1 MDIHSRLDMQSPVSL
16 IFHGLRITTFWKKA
30 GWQLY
35 VRDRNTTFEPMGI
48 SAENYGDDY
57 MAFDSSSAESFYED
71 EVKPL
76 LDDINSLEDLEKFV
90 SGRKELLDEIKS
102 IDETQLVI
110 ACHGHYYETVDRET
124 MEWSFD
130 SKTYVIGVIKD

>member
-1 MDIHSRLDMQSPVSL
+1 MYVSIHTPTKGVTYLDLLHLRSHFVS
-16 IFHGLRITTFWKKA
+16 IH
-30 GWQLY
+30 
-35 VRDRNTTFEPMGI
+35 RNTTFEPMRI

-57 MAFDSSSAESFYED
+57 MAFDSSSVESFYED

-90 SGRKELLDEIKS
+90 SARKELLDEIKS

-110 ACHGHYYETVDRET
+110 ACHGHYYETIDKET

-130 SKTYVIGVIKD
+130 SNTYVIGVIKD